1 MVLRIEYYY
10 QILCII
16 RDLTEKKIKKI
27 NKSEIC
33 KSVSV
38 TYKTLTHIL
47 DTFVAIGVLDR
58 NKHIYSISK
67 EGQLLLNELDI
78 LYTFLS
84 QLDELDERN

>member
-16 RDLTEKKIKKI
+16 RDLKEKKVKSI

-33 KSVSV
+33 RYVSV

-47 DTFVAIGVLDR
+47 DTFVAIGVLDKV
-58 NKHIYSISK
+58 KHVYSISN

-84 QLDELDERN
+84 QLEEVSEK